1 MKQKVLLKIV
11 IAVLITIVIAFIS
24 QALMPV
30 LGNDIAID
38 QLKNDDAYFIAM
50 QAWHNTQNWLSLG
63 LAMLW
68 AGIFASISIDVY
80 KFYKNNKIG
89 ENK

>member
-1 MKQKVLLKIV
+1 MKKKVLLKIV
-11 IAVLITIVIAFIS
+11 IAVLITIAIAFIS
-24 QALMPV
+24 QALMPI

-38 QLKNDDAYFIAM
+38 QLKNDDTYFIAM

-80 KFYKNNKIG
+80 KFYKNTKIG